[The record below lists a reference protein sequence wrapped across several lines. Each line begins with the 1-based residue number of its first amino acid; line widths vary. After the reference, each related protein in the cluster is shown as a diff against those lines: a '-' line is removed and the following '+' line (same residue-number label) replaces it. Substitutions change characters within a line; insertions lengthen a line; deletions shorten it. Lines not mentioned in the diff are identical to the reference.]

1 MSVLDGDSS
10 DRSAH
15 WSDREVDEGAFKDAR
30 LGRRFA
36 DLLKQLGDGMG
47 GSIPFACQDWANTKA
62 AYRFFSNAKVEE
74 SDILSGH
81 FAATRARYDA
91 CDGPILLLQD
101 TTEFTYQRRKPHDVG
116 FTKSINSGRDTEGR
130 LRHHAVCGILMH
142 SSLAVTLEGLPLG
155 LSSVKF
161 WNREKFKGTAA
172 LKRKI
177 DPTRVPI
184 EKKESV
190 RWLESLRQ
198 SIDRLGQPDRC
209 IRVGD
214 RESDIFELYCL
225 TRELGT
231 HFVVRTCVNRLAG
244 DGSHTISAEMEE
256 VDAVGQHV
264 VDLRDDA
271 GNVVKVALDVRF
283 KRITVLPPIGKQK
296 RYPSLDLTVIHAVE
310 TSVPKGRKRIE
321 WKLLTDLPVSNLSD
335 AVEKINWYALRWK
348 IEVFHKI
355 LKSGCRAEDA
365 KLRTADR
372 LVNLVSVFC
381 TISWRVLWLTML
393 SRTLPDAPPTVAFTD
408 AEIVLL
414 DRLVGDAGNRKTKP
428 GALIFYLTK
437 LARLGGYLARA
448 SDPPPGNMVVWRG
461 LTRLTDIKL
470 GAEIAGSHHV
480 GN

>member
-1 MSVLDGDSS
+1 MSVRNDG
-10 DRSAH
+10 SAH
-15 WSDREVDEGAFKDAR
+15 WSDQEVDEAAFKDAR

-74 SDILSGH
+74 GDILSGH

-101 TTEFTYQRRKPHDVG
+101 TTEFTYQRRNPHDVG
-116 FTKSINSGRDTEGR
+116 FTKSINSGRDKEGR

-142 SSLAVTLEGLPLG
+142 SSLAVTVEGLPLG

-161 WNREKFKGTAA
+161 WNRDKFKGTAA

-177 DPTRVPI
+177 NPTRVPI

-190 RWLESLRQ
+190 RWLENLGQ
-198 SIDRLGQPDRC
+198 SIGRLGRPDRC
-209 IRVGD
+209 VHVGD
-214 RESDIFELYCL
+214 RESDIYELYCL
-225 TRELGT
+225 TQELGT
-231 HFVVRTCVNRLAG
+231 HFVVRTCVDRLAG
-244 DGSHTISAEMEE
+244 DGSHTVAAEMSDL
-256 VDAVGQHV
+256 DAAGQHIIEV
-264 VDLRDDA
+264 RDDA
-271 GNVVKVALDVRF
+271 GELVKVALDVRF
-283 KRITVLPPIGKQK
+283 RRIRVLPPIGKQK

-310 TSVPKGRKRIE
+310 PAVPKGRKRIE
-321 WKLLTDLPVSNLSD
+321 WKLLTDLPVSSCAE
-335 AVEKINWYALRWK
+335 AVEKIRWYAMRWK

-365 KLRTADR
+365 KLRTAER
-372 LVNLVSVFC
+372 LANLVSVFC
-381 TISWRVLWLTML
+381 IISWRVLWLTML
-393 SRTLPDAPPTVAFTD
+393 ARTSPDAPPTVALTD
-408 AEIVLL
+408 AEVVLL
-414 DRLVGDAGNRKTKP
+414 DRLVGDVGNRKTKP
-428 GALIFYLTK
+428 GTLISYLTK

-448 SDPPPGNMVVWRG
+448 ADPPPGNTVVWRG
-461 LTRLTDIKL
+461 LTRLTDIRL
-470 GAEIAGSHHV
+470 GADIAADQHM

>member
-1 MSVLDGDSS
+1 MTVRDGEAA
-10 DRSAH
+10 DRPAH

-36 DLLKQLGDGMG
+36 DIPKQLGDGMG

-74 SDILSGH
+74 GDILSGH

-91 CDGPILLLQD
+91 CEGPILLLQD

-116 FTKSINSGRDTEGR
+116 FTKSINSGRDKEGR

-142 SSLAVTLEGLPLG
+142 SSLAVTVEGLPLG

-161 WNREKFKGTAA
+161 WNRDKFRGTAA

-177 DPTRVPI
+177 NPTRVPI

-190 RWLESLRQ
+190 RWLENLRQ
-198 SIDRLGQPDRC
+198 SIDRLGRPDRC
-209 IRVGD
+209 IHVGD

-225 TRELGT
+225 TQELGT
-231 HFVVRTCVNRLAG
+231 HFVVRTCVDRLAG
-244 DGSHTISAEMEE
+244 DGSHTISAEMSD
-256 VDAVGQHV
+256 VGAAGQHIIEV
-264 VDLRDDA
+264 RDDA
-271 GNVVKVALDVRF
+271 GDVVKVTLDVRF
-283 KRITVLPPIGKQK
+283 KRIRVLPPVGKQK

-310 TSVPKGRKRIE
+310 PSAPKGRKRIE
-321 WKLLTDLPVSNLSD
+321 WKLLTDLPVASCAE
-335 AVEKINWYALRWK
+335 AVEKIKWYAMRWK

-372 LVNLVSVFC
+372 LANLVSVFC
-381 TISWRVLWLTML
+381 IISWRVLWLTML
-393 SRTLPDAPPTVAFTD
+393 ARASPHSPPTVALTD

-414 DRLVGDAGNRKTKP
+414 DRLIGDAGNRKTQP
-428 GALIFYLTK
+428 GTLIFYLTK

-470 GAEIAGSHHV
+470 GAEIAGDQTV